1 MTSKYVNRFTCSDF
15 LVINTPK
22 ALLKNEDNK
31 GLSGGSCSK
40 KEYSFFNIFSSDET
54 YFPRAHIIIR

>member
-54 YFPRAHIIIR
+54 